1 MQFSL
6 KNLIAW
12 KNLAK
17 YRIIE
22 GCHMVHLN
30 EGFLRNSNSKTK
42 WEPSIPLPL
51 APLPAETGLSNICM
65 GKIVVFK
72 TG

>member
-1 MQFSL
+1 MKKFGKIQ
-6 KNLIAW
+6 N
-12 KNLAK
+12 
-17 YRIIE
+17 YR
-22 GCHMVHLN
+22 GVSYGAFN

-65 GKIVVFK
+65 GKIIVFK